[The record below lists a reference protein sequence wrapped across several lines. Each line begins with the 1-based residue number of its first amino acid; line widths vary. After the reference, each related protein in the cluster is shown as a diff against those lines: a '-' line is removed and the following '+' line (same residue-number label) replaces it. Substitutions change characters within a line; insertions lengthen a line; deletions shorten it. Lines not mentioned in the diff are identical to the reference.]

1 MNKEQEVNGG
11 PTGTVQQ
18 STNRLTTT
26 GNVGGGQAH
35 NILQPYIVTN
45 YIIKAFQSA
54 GTVATV
60 VDNLNSTSATDALS
74 ANQGNVIKELIN
86 ATTLY
91 ENSTGSSTDITLSE
105 NSEDY
110 KRFIIEAIN
119 VEEQA
124 ICLVPEI
131 IEPNGKKFPIIT
143 INTGG
148 GGTKTFLGNSTWQ
161 VSGNQIIKTQAN
173 WLTTLN
179 KNGATEL
186 TSYNN
191 VRITKVIGYKY

>member
-1 MNKEQEVNGG
+1 MSDVNLERIGWQNGTLISKAKVEINGVIYEVEPEEYSG
-11 PTGTVQQ
+11 
-18 STNRLTTT
+18 ST
-26 GNVGGGQAH
+26 
-35 NILQPYIVTN
+35 P
-45 YIIKAFQSA
+45 
-54 GTVATV
+54 
-60 VDNLNSTSATDALS
+60 LS
-74 ANQGNVIKELIN
+74 AENLTQMEDNIEDAIN
-86 ATTLY
+86 EGASKMERTILY
-91 ENSTGSSTDITLSE
+91 NNPEGSSTDITLSE
-105 NSEDY
+105 NSEGY

-119 VEEQA
+119 AEEQA
-124 ICLVPEI
+124 ICIVPEI

-186 TSYNN
+186 SSHSN